1 MRRGRQKRERRIK
14 SDRDSEGERRGSE
27 GLRVTEIVR
36 EREEGAKD

>member
-1 MRRGRQKRERRIK
+1 MTEIVR
-14 SDRDSEGERRGSE
+14 ERRGSE